1 MTTTTIFFGCLLHS
15 LCKKQNRQIKRDRL
29 GRTRRPDR
37 LLRGRQG
44 DKKWQEEEAYSK
56 NENVFFFL
64 SEKTSNSFCSAKC
77 TAGNLLSRFS
87 SSFFVFRTRCEKK
100 RRIDEEEVG
109 LKEREGQVK
118 ETQDTTQLNWRE
130 ECLRMRESHPL
141 LPRKV
146 TIKVTTQ
153 FDSSLTIRRMSLS
166 SFIQRSPCLS
176 IERWLKSP
184 KPGKNNNDS
193 QREWISWRCS
203 GNGIDDWVLILCVG
217 NINNTTSRS
226 QPWK

>member
-1 MTTTTIFFGCLLHS
+1 MPLIYLLVRRRIFFSLREITKRGPLSQIKGDFVFERREEKSRAKKKGKVLRETNVKVSVLSREHSRMTTTTIFFGCLLHS

-77 TAGNLLSRFS
+77 TAGNLLSRLS

-100 RRIDEEEVG
+100 RRIDEEEEVG

-118 ETQDTTQLNWRE
+118 ETQDTTQLN
-130 ECLRMRESHPL
+130 
-141 LPRKV
+141 
-146 TIKVTTQ
+146 
-153 FDSSLTIRRMSLS
+153 
-166 SFIQRSPCLS
+166 
-176 IERWLKSP
+176 
-184 KPGKNNNDS
+184 
-193 QREWISWRCS
+193 
-203 GNGIDDWVLILCVG
+203 
-217 NINNTTSRS
+217 
-226 QPWK
+226 